1 MSWVRIKGLES
12 NKLLQTNNQLYT
24 EPDPWQLECS
34 PSLRDGDITYYRRE
48 NNKPYVLIS
57 KGWNTKG
64 ENNKLL
70 WETTYFKWVDEEG
83 EGYGNLQ

>member
-1 MSWVRIKGLES
+1 MSWVQITGLES
-12 NKLLQTNNQLYT
+12 NKLLQANNKLYT
-24 EPDPWQLECS
+24 KPDPWQLECR

-64 ENNKLL
+64 L
-70 WETTYFKWVDEEG
+70 WETTYYKWVDEEG
-83 EGYGNLQ
+83 EGYENLQ